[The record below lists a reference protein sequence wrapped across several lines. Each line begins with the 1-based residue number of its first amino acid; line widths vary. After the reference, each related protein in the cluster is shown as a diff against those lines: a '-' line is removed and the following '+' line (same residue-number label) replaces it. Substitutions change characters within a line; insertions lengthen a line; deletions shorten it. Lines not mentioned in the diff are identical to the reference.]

1 MHLLYVP
8 CPSHEVAVDIAK
20 KLLSQKLIACANI
33 SKEVTSLFWWEG
45 KVQES
50 QEVLLWL
57 KAPSTINIKTLES
70 NLTALHPYETPA
82 ILHFTPSCNAPFKE
96 WLEVSVG

>member
-1 MHLLYVP
+1 MSPAPPMRSLSTLQ
-8 CPSHEVAVDIAK
+8 K